1 MIFCVCGEIFRDFF
15 AEKFSRKAKYC
26 DNRVSHKVFK
36 VFNDLNDPNDPN
48 DLKDLKDLND
58 LKIPNAP

>member
-15 AEKFSRKAKYC
+15 AEKFSRKAKHC
-26 DNRVSHKVFK
+26 DNRASHKVFK
-36 VFNDLNDPNDPN
+36 VFNDPN
-48 DLKDLKDLND
+48 DLND

>member
-26 DNRVSHKVFK
+26 DNHASHKVFK
-36 VFNDLNDPNDPN
+36 VFNDLK
-48 DLKDLKDLND
+48 DLKDLKDPKD
-58 LKIPNAP
+58 FKVPNAP